1 MSPPPTAVKSN
12 LHPIPM
18 KPFVNPVTSLSA
30 DCAVQSHSTLP
41 QKVYMEDSSMITSDP
56 WSSANIYTVNSSASH
71 PRPITQN
78 LPYSMSSVNTHC
90 GITPETNRLVP
101 SSQFINHATSTGV
114 MDSFYSTHPL
124 QNRLTVPI
132 TNSLADSVRSATD
145 VDSELQ
151 QAQRQA
157 RTQEFRNAVERA
169 QQARA
174 RQRLS
179 ESCSADSDSMLS
191 KSALGLLST
200 MPENRPISSVP
211 SPFVTTACQAG
222 PNYLFSMSDPSVSS
236 VLNVPAHGL
245 LPQAFPTSGP
255 LDITTAIAAATAA
268 AMAYTGGSDGGVP
281 VRSGM
286 EIPISVPTIIPHTQ
300 VPISV
305 SSNTAAAGSWQAAF
319 ASGNSM
325 PAALVRLLSQQPHM
339 AQLLQNALN
348 MSVGSSAQ
356 GVFVNPE
363 FFVERFL
370 EIFNQPQINRSPGPP
385 VSSSKSPVN
394 AADSGIRSNLKS
406 TTQAFSNLDD
416 SASQNMEFDG
426 SSEKA
431 HRVHKVSQLSIRPDA
446 PTVATSATVTC
457 SGSSAQRTS
466 RVPGLMDIKVY
477 CASSQHL
484 AHLWDKEDNLLDTG
498 NRAFRGRGRNLT
510 SHKLQ
515 RSGTRG
521 HGTARSHLLDSVTS
535 DFKSMNLRD
544 TDDRQYP
551 LEDFDVSYRAQSM
564 SKSSK
569 PWSSKPSHS
578 VDDTALDSYNASAR
592 TKSGFACDDHIGNRK
607 QTRNIPDDN
616 FWIRSDLDIN
626 SPFISSSEDDIDEC
640 GVLSD
645 VQEAEATEEDKGYEQ
660 SINDLRKKVDPRLS
674 KFSQP
679 NQTAVADNQDR
690 NRNSSTYNRRGR
702 RGRVATGSHFTSSRS
717 YTTDDFSS
725 YSKRYS
731 KGSEHDYYWRQQYVS
746 SSRGFRAGQST
757 GSNTDQHK
765 NRSNDDIVYKPSERS
780 SRSATSGSFTGNSS
794 GYLNGRMTRSYGQ
807 YESSH
812 DHGMK
817 SLDNSH
823 YIPNSPNGRQ
833 IRSQKIYYGHKGQ
846 FSSATEFSH
855 HEYVSDEEENKPHVR
870 TNNHSEARARSYAT
884 SGRFHKSYRRNT
896 TKSSELN
903 NQSNTEG
910 EQVTI
915 VTCAN
920 IATVQTVDIDDSDV
934 PTVRVPASDSV
945 VINHYSHTRNRAASQ
960 KVLVGSKRPGGR
972 GSQNHQQS
980 KRLEGSVVHSSRRYR
995 EMRDRY
1001 NDEKDG
1007 DGGAAAG
1014 GTGRSA
1020 TSSGVSAS
1028 IIFKTGSGSSGC
1040 RGGNQCSGGGGG
1052 HTDSTADFVNEENHP
1067 DNVEVNPGT
1076 LGDQAEENTINSRSV
1091 GRRRQTVDTGTGSV
1105 AGGVTK
1111 KTESSGISTSPLFA
1125 SGNASKSEKA
1135 SRLSRTNSTNHNT
1148 YRSNPRLS
1156 RSGNIPYH
1164 KRSDLATIPPLMSIK
1179 PQASFPENSHV
1190 LETFSA
1196 WSSRFGR
1203 KSDAVFRSD
1212 FDSKFSLSSREADE
1226 LNKEFEGDTAYGD
1239 GFTKVVSK
1247 ASKYFARRRMQQEVA
1262 FSSELSTKRSNTYT
1276 KAFSNV
1282 TQMYSKEAS
1291 SLPIRSQNHSDN
1303 SDLQSQS
1310 GGASKSLSGKKK
1322 YFPNKVTFMGPPM
1335 CLDTTDN
1342 ISSMCAVTTS
1352 IMSNH
1357 SSQPVTYSCTT
1368 STPTSSVLQKISIST
1383 TRTWSK
1389 VVGTKFA
1396 NAHPENHC
1404 ESSKTSTS
1412 VLLNSSAVW
1421 QTEHTGQGS
1430 SKDNTGEDNRPLEDT
1445 TNPVTTS
1452 NTDRTPT
1459 CAYTSMQSLWSA
1471 TDTVNQSNKNE
1482 LASNS
1487 LLVANST
1494 VTSTTVSSV
1503 SSLCTVSPSTT
1514 FTSQISNNICKV
1526 KPQQQQLFP
1535 VTSISSLL
1543 PTSTHLNPLSPSNNV
1558 IESISTTDLI
1568 AETER
1573 SDFECCSDIGR
1584 SNTLLRPYTSDN
1596 LQNST
1601 TLSSNSFQSWS
1612 SSNALYTPFSGN
1624 PALSNIPVNHHENMF
1639 STSVWPTVDQGLD
1652 VNISCLTGP
1661 YNVSSNH
1668 HFQNQLGSNVLNHN
1682 NNTLSPLDSLN
1693 RQPNIPVTPRQQH
1706 MQSYQSSLQPPTDRI
1721 NIYSNGHYGNNS
1733 AEVGKLSTNICV
1745 PSQQMTFVSGAPS
1758 LYVHPQSTEIQ
1769 PAHSRAFHPSLSLP
1783 IQPQMNQSRKCRQ
1796 QVPHH
1801 IDPSTY
1807 PPAYTSFPTDLKSEY
1822 NYPPSITGC
1831 IPPPPT
1837 GGLYSAIHAP
1847 SQPNYPQNSGRQTVG
1862 FPTTVNSWSLLGN
1875 PSAAS
1880 SLQGTGQPYAPQIGP
1895 TAGNGGGLLPHPV
1908 PQGGYS
1914 NAPCHFPTTSNSAS
1928 NYANQSNYVGVIG
1941 GGRPNADH
1949 SNANVRQ
1956 RSLQHHSLFTH
1967 PNLPQS
1973 PSAQGQQSF
1982 QLPSSFY
1989 PSISPS
1995 HQRVSLQQF
2004 GSTSAR
2010 GTITGP
2016 INPQSGLYGP
2026 PFGGASHPP
2035 NQATPPPI
2043 GHQLNP
2049 MGFFNN
2055 PFQYPTRP
2063 DGLH

>member
-1 MSPPPTAVKSN
+1 MSSKVKSEKTKVKFAQSNINHVYKGNTTETHHKPTVRQYGMQVVGKLQGTRRLPPPAWVPSIKAETGGLDSRVSLVPAGGGGWGAPPTSTCNTEQPTVPSPESDNVATVPKLPSVNGALYSETVGISLEPAYAKTAYGNSGPSITGPSITKADTSVGVNGPVKTSDTHQSVDEVQPKDKVPNQLLKSLNDKPSSGGGLAANKPFFQRPVPIVTTSCTATTISTKSESPSKPGSGAREIVGEPSGWVAIGQDEPDFDERIIFSDDEDCDEVKPARSVTSAHLTEHPAQFSMSPPPTAVKSN

-132 TNSLADSVRSATD
+132 TNSVADSVRSATD

-356 GVFVNPE
+356 GVF
-363 FFVERFL
+363 
-370 EIFNQPQINRSPGPP
+370 PQINRSPGPP
-385 VSSSKSPVN
+385 VSSSKSTSFSETNIQPPMSNLQQEQSPVN

-765 NRSNDDIVYKPSERS
+765 IA
-780 SRSATSGSFTGNSS
+780 ATMILFTNH
-794 GYLNGRMTRSYGQ
+794 LN
-807 YESSH
+807 
-812 DHGMK
+812 
-817 SLDNSH
+817 
-823 YIPNSPNGRQ
+823 
-833 IRSQKIYYGHKGQ
+833 
-846 FSSATEFSH
+846 A
-855 HEYVSDEEENKPHVR
+855 
-870 TNNHSEARARSYAT
+870 
-884 SGRFHKSYRRNT
+884 
-896 TKSSELN
+896 
-903 NQSNTEG
+903 
-910 EQVTI
+910 
-915 VTCAN
+915 
-920 IATVQTVDIDDSDV
+920 
-934 PTVRVPASDSV
+934 
-945 VINHYSHTRNRAASQ
+945 
-960 KVLVGSKRPGGR
+960 
-972 GSQNHQQS
+972 
-980 KRLEGSVVHSSRRYR
+980 
-995 EMRDRY
+995 
-1001 NDEKDG
+1001 
-1007 DGGAAAG
+1007 
-1014 GTGRSA
+1014 
-1020 TSSGVSAS
+1020 
-1028 IIFKTGSGSSGC
+1028 
-1040 RGGNQCSGGGGG
+1040 
-1052 HTDSTADFVNEENHP
+1052 
-1067 DNVEVNPGT
+1067 
-1076 LGDQAEENTINSRSV
+1076 QAEV
-1091 GRRRQTVDTGTGSV
+1091 LRQ
-1105 AGGVTK
+1105 
-1111 KTESSGISTSPLFA
+1111 
-1125 SGNASKSEKA
+1125 
-1135 SRLSRTNSTNHNT
+1135 
-1148 YRSNPRLS
+1148 
-1156 RSGNIPYH
+1156 
-1164 KRSDLATIPPLMSIK
+1164 
-1179 PQASFPENSHV
+1179 
-1190 LETFSA
+1190 
-1196 WSSRFGR
+1196 
-1203 KSDAVFRSD
+1203 
-1212 FDSKFSLSSREADE
+1212 
-1226 LNKEFEGDTAYGD
+1226 
-1239 GFTKVVSK
+1239 
-1247 ASKYFARRRMQQEVA
+1247 
-1262 FSSELSTKRSNTYT
+1262 
-1276 KAFSNV
+1276 
-1282 TQMYSKEAS
+1282 EAS
-1291 SLPIRSQNHSDN
+1291 PEIH
-1303 SDLQSQS
+1303 
-1310 GGASKSLSGKKK
+1310 
-1322 YFPNKVTFMGPPM
+1322 
-1335 CLDTTDN
+1335 LD
-1342 ISSMCAVTTS
+1342 I
-1352 IMSNH
+1352 
-1357 SSQPVTYSCTT
+1357 
-1368 STPTSSVLQKISIST
+1368 
-1383 TRTWSK
+1383 
-1389 VVGTKFA
+1389 
-1396 NAHPENHC
+1396 
-1404 ESSKTSTS
+1404 
-1412 VLLNSSAVW
+1412 
-1421 QTEHTGQGS
+1421 
-1430 SKDNTGEDNRPLEDT
+1430 
-1445 TNPVTTS
+1445 
-1452 NTDRTPT
+1452 
-1459 CAYTSMQSLWSA
+1459 
-1471 TDTVNQSNKNE
+1471 
-1482 LASNS
+1482 
-1487 LLVANST
+1487 
-1494 VTSTTVSSV
+1494 
-1503 SSLCTVSPSTT
+1503 
-1514 FTSQISNNICKV
+1514 
-1526 KPQQQQLFP
+1526 
-1535 VTSISSLL
+1535 
-1543 PTSTHLNPLSPSNNV
+1543 
-1558 IESISTTDLI
+1558 
-1568 AETER
+1568 
-1573 SDFECCSDIGR
+1573 
-1584 SNTLLRPYTSDN
+1584 
-1596 LQNST
+1596 
-1601 TLSSNSFQSWS
+1601 
-1612 SSNALYTPFSGN
+1612 
-1624 PALSNIPVNHHENMF
+1624 
-1639 STSVWPTVDQGLD
+1639 
-1652 VNISCLTGP
+1652 
-1661 YNVSSNH
+1661 
-1668 HFQNQLGSNVLNHN
+1668 
-1682 NNTLSPLDSLN
+1682 
-1693 RQPNIPVTPRQQH
+1693 
-1706 MQSYQSSLQPPTDRI
+1706 
-1721 NIYSNGHYGNNS
+1721 
-1733 AEVGKLSTNICV
+1733 
-1745 PSQQMTFVSGAPS
+1745 
-1758 LYVHPQSTEIQ
+1758 
-1769 PAHSRAFHPSLSLP
+1769 
-1783 IQPQMNQSRKCRQ
+1783 
-1796 QVPHH
+1796 
-1801 IDPSTY
+1801 
-1807 PPAYTSFPTDLKSEY
+1807 
-1822 NYPPSITGC
+1822 
-1831 IPPPPT
+1831 
-1837 GGLYSAIHAP
+1837 
-1847 SQPNYPQNSGRQTVG
+1847 
-1862 FPTTVNSWSLLGN
+1862 
-1875 PSAAS
+1875 
-1880 SLQGTGQPYAPQIGP
+1880 
-1895 TAGNGGGLLPHPV
+1895 
-1908 PQGGYS
+1908 
-1914 NAPCHFPTTSNSAS
+1914 
-1928 NYANQSNYVGVIG
+1928 
-1941 GGRPNADH
+1941 
-1949 SNANVRQ
+1949 
-1956 RSLQHHSLFTH
+1956 
-1967 PNLPQS
+1967 
-1973 PSAQGQQSF
+1973 
-1982 QLPSSFY
+1982 
-1989 PSISPS
+1989 
-1995 HQRVSLQQF
+1995 
-2004 GSTSAR
+2004 
-2010 GTITGP
+2010 
-2016 INPQSGLYGP
+2016 
-2026 PFGGASHPP
+2026 
-2035 NQATPPPI
+2035 
-2043 GHQLNP
+2043 
-2049 MGFFNN
+2049 
-2055 PFQYPTRP
+2055 
-2063 DGLH
+2063 